1 MRSSSRSHRR
11 SADRPPPPGILLP
24 VRAPRS
30 LLAALVVALVALTGC
45 RLDVSVELTID
56 PDGTGELVVSAVA
69 DAELVER
76 KPGLADDLRLEDAVA
91 AGWVVEGPTTPEEG
105 GGLTLTLR
113 HPVTSAAEA
122 TNLLA
127 SLGPPFAGVTLE
139 RTLGPEGS
147 KEATTTLSGQLQ
159 LTGGFDAFADSD
171 LLAAVGGTPFAA
183 DIAATGATPAESVSV
198 TFRADLP
205 GDVESTTADG
215 GDGVLEWQAP
225 LDGRGVDLAT
235 TTAQRPESASG
246 WAGPVATLALVL
258 LVVWVLV
265 SVVVI
270 VLVVRARQR
279 RGRRRPLLR

>member
-1 MRSSSRSHRR
+1 M
-11 SADRPPPPGILLP
+11 
-24 VRAPRS
+24 RAPRS
-30 LLAALVVALVALTGC
+30 LLTALVVAVVALTGC
-45 RLDVSVELTID
+45 RLDVTADLTIE
-56 PDGTGELVVSAVA
+56 PDGTGELVVTAVA
-69 DAELVER
+69 DDELVAR
-76 KPGLADDLRLEDAVA
+76 KPGLADDLRLDDAVA
-91 AGWVVEGPTTPEEG
+91 AGWVVQGPTAPEEG

-127 SLGPPFAGVTLE
+127 SLGPPFSGVTLE

-147 KEATTTLSGQLQ
+147 NEATTSLSGQLQ

-183 DIAATGATPAESVSV
+183 DLAATGATPAESVSV

-205 GDVESTTADG
+205 GEVESTTGDAADG
-215 GDGVLEWQAP
+215 ALEWQAP
-225 LDGRGVDLAT
+225 LDGQGLDVAT
-235 TTAQRPESASG
+235 TTAQRPDSG
-246 WAGPVATLALVL
+246 SSWAGPVSMLALVL

-265 SVVVI
+265 SIVVI